1 MWLLIAGLIVF
12 LGVHSVR
19 IVAEPWRARRIAQ
32 LGVGKWKALYSLASA
47 VGIVLIVWGYGV
59 ARAEPIVLWQ
69 PPAWTRHLAGVLTLP
84 VFVLFAAAYVPGTHI
99 RQRLHHPMFVGVKL
113 WAAAH
118 LAANGTLADVAL
130 FGGFLVW
137 AILGYG
143 AARLRDR
150 AAGTRYPAIGVRRD
164 AIATVIGLA
173 FWALFAFQLHAR
185 LIGVRPFA

>member
-12 LGVHSVR
+12 LGGHSAR
-19 IVAEPWRARRIAQ
+19 IVAEPWRARRIAH
-32 LGVGKWKALYSLASA
+32 LGEGKWKGLYSLVSA
-47 VGIVLIVWGYGV
+47 IGIVLVVWGYGL
-59 ARAEPIVLWQ
+59 ARADPIVLWQ
-69 PPAWTRHLAGVLTLP
+69 PPTWTRHLAGVLTLP
-84 VFVLFAAAYVPGTHI
+84 VFVLFAAAYVPGTRI

-118 LAANGTLADVAL
+118 LIANGTLADAAL

-137 AILGYG
+137 AIFGYR

-150 AAGTRYPAIGVRRD
+150 AAGTGYPAIGVRRD
-164 AIATVIGLA
+164 VTATVIGLA
-173 FWALFAFQLHAR
+173 VWALFAFQLHAW

>member
-1 MWLLIAGLIVF
+1 MWLLVAGLIVF
-12 LGVHSVR
+12 LGGHSVR
-19 IVAEPWRARRIAQ
+19 IVAEPWRARRITQ
-32 LGVGKWKALYSLASA
+32 LGERKWKGLYSLVSA
-47 VGIVLIVWGYGV
+47 IGIVLVVWGYGM
-59 ARAEPIVLWQ
+59 ARADPIVLWQ
-69 PPAWTRHLAGVLTLP
+69 PPTWTRHLAGLLTLP

-118 LAANGTLADVAL
+118 LIANGTLADVVL

-137 AILGYG
+137 AILGYR

-150 AAGTRYPAIGVRRD
+150 AAGTRYPAISVRRD
-164 AIATVIGLA
+164 VTATVIGLA
-173 FWALFAFQLHAR
+173 FWALFAFQLHAW